1 MIPVMEKRTME
12 RFDLKLPGQI
22 RFIRDSNEETIDLLT
37 SNVCSEG
44 AFFSTE
50 KPLPIDT
57 RVNIDLVLPL
67 NRLKK
72 REGKRSLIKSS
83 GKVVRTD
90 QKGMAICFD
99 EKCKISPLSEAKTN
113 HEEEFILN

>member
-1 MIPVMEKRTME
+1 MVSVTEKRTME
-12 RFDLKLPGQI
+12 RFDLKLPSQI
-22 RFIRDSNEETIDLLT
+22 RFIKDNNENTINLLT
-37 SNVCSEG
+37 SNVCSGG
-44 AFFSTE
+44 AFFPID

-72 REGKRSLIKSS
+72 QKGKRSLIKSS
-83 GKVVRTD
+83 GKVIRTD

-99 EKCKISPLSEAKTN
+99 EKCKISPLSYAKN
-113 HEEEFILN
+113 